1 MVRGNVPV
9 GLKTLRQAFHGQDR
23 SSSQLDVLFG
33 FRADGPGQGQWRAV
47 RSGHEAMG
55 CWVLVQGRGA
65 KSRVLGEWCW
75 LMSDPKPSRF
85 RRMAASGRGVQ
96 SLTD

>member
-1 MVRGNVPV
+1 M
-9 GLKTLRQAFHGQDR
+9 LRLNLMRERSQLGRLGQR
-23 SSSQLDVLFG
+23 VASSSQLDVLFG